1 MATINKPGIL
11 ILTPFFSPNIGGT
24 ERQLD
29 DLTNALDYYKYKV
42 YVQTYSPLTADTKW
56 KKVEKRGKNI
66 FINRYYW
73 YGHGL
78 FNTVEK
84 YPFICFLYLTPYL
97 LIRTYFWLR
106 KNHHKIQTI
115 HAQGLN
121 ASLIGV
127 ILCKIF
133 NKKLVTSIHAV
144 YELNPSSIVAKL
156 NYHILKHSSKIL
168 ATSDR
173 SLSELQTFGISKDK
187 LDVFIPWVDQK
198 TFKPYDQKK
207 SRIKLKL
214 ENKFTVFFLSRLIE
228 KKGAR
233 VLIEVAKILPQIN
246 FIFAGIGPDA
256 NYINDQSKLHKNI
269 IFVGTLKRDDIPP
282 YFSASNVYCFP
293 TQYEEGFGLVLP
305 EALSCGT
312 PIVTSN
318 KGAIPKVVDNTV
330 AVLVDPTV
338 TNLKNAILD
347 LYKNP
352 DKLKNLKS
360 NTLKYAKKYY
370 SQKNALLISR
380 YY

>member
-1 MATINKPGIL
+1 MVTIKPGIL

-29 DLTNALDYYKYKV
+29 DLTNALDDYGYKV
-42 YVQTYSPLTADTKW
+42 YVQTYSPLTVTTKW
-56 KKVEKRGKNI
+56 KKTEKRGKNI
-66 FINRYYW
+66 FINRYFW

-78 FNTVEK
+78 FNIVEK
-84 YPFICFLYLTPYL
+84 YPFICFIYLTPYL
-97 LIRTYFWLR
+97 FIRTLFWLF
-106 KNHHKIQTI
+106 KNHKKIKTI

-121 ASLIGV
+121 ASLVGV
-127 ILCKIF
+127 VLSKIF

-144 YELNPSSIVAKL
+144 YELNPKSIVAKL
-156 NYHILKHSSKIL
+156 NYQILKYSSKIL

-173 SLSELQTFGISKDK
+173 SLDELQSFGISKDK

-207 SRIKLKL
+207 SRQKLNI
-214 ENKFTVFFLSRLIE
+214 EDKFTVFFLSRLIE

-233 VLIEVAKILPQIN
+233 VLIEVAKLLPNIN

-256 NYINDQSKLHKNI
+256 QYLTEQSKLFPNI
-269 IFVGTLKRDDIPP
+269 IFVGTLKRNDIPP
-282 YFSASNVYCFP
+282 YFSAADIYCFP

-312 PIVTSN
+312 PIITSN
-318 KGAIPKVVDNTV
+318 KGAIPKVVNSTV

-338 TNLKNAILD
+338 INLKKAILD
-347 LYKNP
+347 LYNDP
-352 DKLKNLKS
+352 EKLKYLKS

-370 SQKNALLISR
+370 SQKNVLLISR

>member
-1 MATINKPGIL
+1 MATIKKPGVL

-29 DLTNALDYYKYKV
+29 DLTNALDYYGHKI
-42 YVQTYSPLTADTKW
+42 YVQTYSPLTVQTKW
-56 KKVEKRGKNI
+56 KKTEKRGKNI

-78 FNTVEK
+78 FNTLEK
-84 YPFICFLYLTPYL
+84 YQFLCFLYLTPYL
-97 LIRTYFWLR
+97 LIRTLMWLYN
-106 KNHHKIQTI
+106 NHKKITTI

-127 ILCKIF
+127 ILAKLF
-133 NKKLVTSIHAV
+133 DKKLVTSIHAV
-144 YELNPSSIVAKL
+144 YEINPSSIVAKL
-156 NYHILKHSSKIL
+156 NYQILKHSSKIL

-173 SLSELQTFGISKDK
+173 SVVELQTFGISKEK

-198 TFKPYDQKK
+198 TFRPYDQKK
-207 SRIKLKL
+207 SRTKLKI
-214 ENKFTVFFLSRLIE
+214 EDKFTVFFLSRLIE

-233 VLIEVAKILPQIN
+233 VLVEVAKLLPNIN

-256 NYINDQSKLHKNI
+256 DYLSAQSKLHQNI
-269 IFVGTLKRDDIPP
+269 NFVGTLKRQDIPP
-282 YFSASNVYCFP
+282 YFSASDIYCFP

-305 EALSCGT
+305 EALSCGI

-318 KGAIPKVVDNTV
+318 KGAIPKVVDDTV
-330 AVLVDPTV
+330 AILVDPTV
-338 TNLKNAILD
+338 LNLKNAILD
-347 LYKNP
+347 LYHNP
-352 DKLKNLKS
+352 EKLKFLKS
-360 NTLKYAKKYY
+360 NTIKYAKKYY